1 MDRSVKATILTKEHC
16 EFNNNIVS
24 AYENTDVSEIITV
37 KGCKRYDSQRFI
49 KTHAQSLS
57 FGRENLI
64 FSFRSKKKKDI
75 LSIFFFSSCV
85 LHNIISNN
93 SRVITIVF

>member
-64 FSFRSKKKKDI
+64 FSFRSKKKRHFI
-75 LSIFFFSSCV
+75 NFFFLYSCV
-85 LHNIISNN
+85 LHNISNN